1 MNTIVEEIKKRAEPS
16 YWPKI
21 EKAVNFAIEAHKG
34 QKRLTGEDYV
44 RHPLRTALILSE
56 FKFGPKTL
64 SAAILHDIHE
74 DAPITL
80 ETIEKNFGKDVRFL
94 VEGVSKLSKLKYR
107 GSERQVENL
116 RKLFIVMA
124 QDIRI
129 ILIKLADRLDN
140 LNTLYVLEP
149 EKAKRIAMETLEIYA
164 PIAHRLGMGDLKGKL
179 EDAAFSYAFPKE
191 FEWIKTNFQDEYD
204 QSQKYLEKIKPLVR
218 KELVKNG
225 VIPLEIHSRPKRY
238 YSLYKKLLKYK
249 MDITKIYD
257 LVALR
262 IVVQD
267 IEQCYLALA
276 IIHKLWK
283 PMIGR
288 IKDYIALP
296 KPNGYRSLHTTVFC
310 VDGRITEFQIR
321 TKQMHD
327 EAEQGVAAHWRYSE
341 KKGLKKYIPGP
352 AKKELS
358 WINQLRE
365 WQKGFKQTSPDD
377 FLESLRIDFFKDRI
391 FVFTPK
397 GDVVELP
404 EDATPIDFAYN
415 IHSNI
420 GDHCTGAKVNGK
432 LVHFNSRLRNGDII
446 EIMTNPKSQPSRDWL
461 RFARTG
467 LAKNRI
473 KKFLRDSQE
482 KKEKSKLG
490 VLKQFSQKFIFEKI
504 APIPPK
510 AGETKKNG
518 KIIITGEKNIS
529 HNLAKCC
536 KPKKG
541 DEIIGYI
548 TKTKGISI
556 HKKDCKNLKI
566 LKKKSPSKLVEAT
579 WNGVNP

>member
-21 EKAVNFAIEAHKG
+21 EKAINFAIQAHKG

-56 FKFGPKTL
+56 FRFGPKTL
-64 SAAILHDIHE
+64 SAAILHDVYE
-74 DAPITL
+74 DTPITL
-80 ETIEKNFGKDVRFL
+80 ETIEKNFGKDIRFL
-94 VEGVSKLSKLKYR
+94 IEGVSNLSKLKYR
-107 GSERQVENL
+107 GTERHVENL

-140 LNTLYVLEP
+140 LNTLYALEP
-149 EKAKRIAMETLEIYA
+149 ERAKRIAMETLEIYA

-179 EDAAFSYAFPKE
+179 EDAAFAFAFPKE
-191 FEWIKTNFQDEYD
+191 FEWIQNNFKDEYEEGK
-204 QSQKYLEKIKPLVR
+204 KYLERIKPSVK

-225 VIPLEIHSRPKRY
+225 VIPLEIHARPKRY
-238 YSLYKKLLKYK
+238 YSLYKKLQKYQ

-262 IVVQD
+262 VVVKD
-267 IEQCYLALA
+267 IEQCYLTMA
-276 IIHKLWK
+276 IVHKLWK

-327 EAEQGVAAHWRYSE
+327 EAEQGIAAHWQYSE

-352 AKKELS
+352 IKKELG
-358 WINQLRE
+358 WINQLRD
-365 WQKGFKQTSPDD
+365 WQRSFKQTSPDE
-377 FLESLRIDFFKDRI
+377 FLESLKIDFFKDRI

-397 GDVVELP
+397 GDIVELP
-404 EDATPIDFAYN
+404 EDATPIDFSYH
-415 IHSNI
+415 IHSDI

-432 LVHFNSRLRNGDII
+432 LVNFNTRLKNGDIV
-446 EIMTNPKSQPSRDWL
+446 EIMTNPKNQPSRDWL
-461 RFARTG
+461 KFARTG

-473 KKFLRDSQE
+473 KKFIRSSLE
-482 KKEKSKLG
+482 KKEKSKLE

-504 APIPPK
+504 APQI
-510 AGETKKNG
+510 KKTEKIEKTG
-518 KIIITGEKNIS
+518 KIIISGEKNIS

-536 KPKKG
+536 KPKKR

-556 HKKDCKNLKI
+556 HKKDCKNAKL
-566 LKKKSPSKLVEAT
+566 LKKKWPSKLINAS
-579 WNGVNP
+579 WN